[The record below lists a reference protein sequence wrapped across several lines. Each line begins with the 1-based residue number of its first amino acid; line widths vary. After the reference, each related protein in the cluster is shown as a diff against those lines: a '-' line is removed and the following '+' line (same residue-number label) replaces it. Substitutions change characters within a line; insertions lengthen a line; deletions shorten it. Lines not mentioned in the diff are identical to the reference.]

1 LSLCNTLLDYN
12 GDGHRVSQMVD
23 GVTTTYLL
31 DTATPLTMVLAE
43 QTGAAPAIYYLHG
56 LDLTAQSDGVTTEY
70 FAYDGLGSVRQVADA
85 IGSPLL
91 TQTFD
96 PYGSLYARAGI
107 AETAWG
113 FTGEQSDA
121 NGLLYLRA
129 RYYAPSQGRFFQLDP
144 SRLEVN
150 PYQYASG
157 SPINRV
163 DPTGNLDCLAPT
175 NATEVLLCTSWDAF
189 NANTEVIWQQ
199 GSETA
204 VEVLAPVVADT
215 ALPTV
220 ILWLTVAHQLDQAIH
235 GAFIRT
241 VAGCDLAAITL
252 AHGVTEPAHQMSAVF
267 SGEEYVSYF
276 SSPGY
281 DVELE
286 RFRSIVAGVDTKSE
300 EGCDANSFTA
310 WWFSMP
316 VVAGSRQPDKDWY
329 QYEQRVARQGGLLGD
344 YARATGPVDADGI
357 EPALCCFVDAKYT
370 ADPSTTQF
378 RADGPPWIVPF
389 LRQEFESYRNAV

>member
-1 LSLCNTLLDYN
+1 
-12 GDGHRVSQMVD
+12 MVD

-113 FTGEQSDA
+113 FTGEYGDT

-150 PYQYASG
+150 PYQYSY
-157 SPINRV
+157 SNPLSYT
-163 DPTGNLDCLAPT
+163 DPGGMLPELFGAESVQLGFGDLIEILNELRREETQVYGLAAVVRNLDTILDAAGRYDLDPALLAAVIDWES
-175 NATEVLLCTSWDAF
+175 NAIERVL
-189 NANTEVIWQQ
+189 ANHMLLTKD
-199 GSETA
+199 ETA
-204 VEVLAPVVADT
+204 FLYDLDLWKYIFTSESSVGIGQVRIDRALYLEKGHTVD
-215 ALPTV
+215 LPTPQ
-220 ILWLTVAHQLDQAIH
+220 LWFPLFFNRQFRVVRLERGLEIALGMSVSEPIAIEYTAANLKDIQNIIERSGLTITEGEISRLAIVAYNKGQEMIQ
-235 GAFIRT
+235 RT
-241 VAGCDLAAITL
+241 LAA
-252 AHGVTEPAHQMSAVF
+252 VTDCP
-267 SGEEYVSYF
+267 
-276 SSPGY
+276 
-281 DVELE
+281 DLE
-286 RFRSIVAGVDTKSE
+286 NI
-300 EGCDANSFTA
+300 
-310 WWFSMP
+310 
-316 VVAGSRQPDKDWY
+316 
-329 QYEQRVARQGGLLGD
+329 L
-344 YARATGPVDADGI
+344 ADGY
-357 EPALCCFVDAKYT
+357 LTNQV
-370 ADPSTTQF
+370 
-378 RADGPPWIVPF
+378 GPLYDRWSSM
-389 LRQEFESYRNAV
+389 LQ